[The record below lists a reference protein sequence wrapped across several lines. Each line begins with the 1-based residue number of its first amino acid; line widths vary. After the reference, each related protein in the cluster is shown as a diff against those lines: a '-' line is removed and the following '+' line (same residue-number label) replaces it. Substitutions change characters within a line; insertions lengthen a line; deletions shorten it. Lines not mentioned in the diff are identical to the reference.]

1 MMKDAVSA
9 PLLPGIKPVLELLL
23 DAPQRIDLVY
33 CRKGLRS
40 REAQQIQ
47 ELCRANHL
55 RYTLVEGAALDRL
68 CRASC
73 GGAAP
78 ADGKRR
84 FGGRYVFPRRGS
96 GLQ

>member
-47 ELCRANHL
+47 ELCRTNHL
-55 RYTLVEGAALDRL
+55 RYTLVEGG
-68 CRASC
+68 C
-73 GGAAP
+73 P
-78 ADGKRR
+78 
-84 FGGRYVFPRRGS
+84 
-96 GLQ
+96 